1 MTTEK
6 DGAGNQD
13 KTQEEL
19 YNEEWQKAEAGEAGK
34 PDDKKPDNPESK
46 PDNKPSDDVGPE
58 GAQEGLP
65 EKKDDEAAPQTH
77 PKNPEHGNL
86 QSIEKAL
93 KDTKAYAT
101 KLAQDKSAL
110 EKELAELKAGRG
122 SAEAVNKAKDDLD
135 ATVEELYQDY
145 PELKKVLD
153 PVVSMT
159 KKLSTEMESL
169 KKATELSQKER
180 EEQEKRV
187 EAKREFETVIKP
199 EIVKEIPDF
208 DKFMGEHAND
218 LMTWGEAQ
226 TEAIKTALFSSK
238 SPRDIVWAITEY
250 KKSLASGDAE
260 KAKAEQKKKAEAVKT
275 ATSTLRGGGSKPPFQ
290 GQEKSSADDW
300 EEAGKLLE
308 KQGIK

>member
-6 DGAGNQD
+6 DGAGEQD

-19 YNEEWQKAEAGEAGK
+19 YNEAWNEAEVGEGK
-34 PDDKKPDNPESK
+34 PDDKKPDNPEPELSAK
-46 PDNKPSDDVGPE
+46 PEDAAKPE
-58 GAQEGLP
+58 GAQDGLP
-65 EKKDDEAAPQTH
+65 EKKTVEPEPQTP

-86 QSIEKAL
+86 QSVEKAL

-101 KLAQDKSAL
+101 KLAQDKAAL
-110 EKELAELKAGRG
+110 EKELTELKAGRG

-159 KKLSTEMESL
+159 KKLTTEMESL
-169 KKATELSQKER
+169 KKATEVSQKER
-180 EEQEKRV
+180 EEREKR
-187 EAKREFETVIKP
+187 EETKREFETAIKP
-199 EIVKEIPDF
+199 EIVKAIPDF
-208 DKFMGEHAND
+208 DKFMAEHAND

-250 KKSLASGDAE
+250 KKSLDSGDAE
-260 KAKAEQKKKAEAVKT
+260 KAKAEQQKKAEAIKN
-275 ATSTLRGGGSKPPFQ
+275 ASATLRGGGSKPPFQ
-290 GQEKSSADDW
+290 RQEKSSADDW